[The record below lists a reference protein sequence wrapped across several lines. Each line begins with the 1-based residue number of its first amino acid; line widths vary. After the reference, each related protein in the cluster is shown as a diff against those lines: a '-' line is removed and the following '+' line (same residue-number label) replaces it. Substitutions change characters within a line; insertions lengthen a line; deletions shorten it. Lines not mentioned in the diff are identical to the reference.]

1 MIYKHIL
8 FWSALMLLSAIPA
21 YSVTDNTTRTGDV
34 SLPSGPVLPRPNPHV
49 SVTPIPEA
57 MGLLVE
63 LPEGSPDT
71 SVSLQSLTNGECII
85 IDVPGSCVIPIP
97 GTSSAWIASI
107 EQNGQT
113 VMAEVVIL

>member
-21 YSVTDNTTRTGDV
+21 YSVTDGAIGSGQGVLPTKPTR
-34 SLPSGPVLPRPNPHV
+34 PRPNPHV
-49 SVTPIPEA
+49 SVTPIPES

-71 SVSLQSLTNGECII
+71 TVSLQSLTNGECFI